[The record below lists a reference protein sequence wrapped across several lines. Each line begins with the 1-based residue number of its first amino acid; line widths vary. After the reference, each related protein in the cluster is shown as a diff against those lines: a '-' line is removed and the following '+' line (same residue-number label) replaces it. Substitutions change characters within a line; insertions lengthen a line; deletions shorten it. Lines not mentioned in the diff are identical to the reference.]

1 MKSTEFPDPSRLA
14 LDGGLIP
21 SMLFFYDF
29 YVHDIYRLLG
39 SKQIK
44 EMVAVCEQKA
54 YSILHGSIMYDSK
67 AICHAKTGRWEP
79 AAGLRLLPE
88 LTTA

>member
-1 MKSTEFPDPSRLA
+1 
-14 LDGGLIP
+14 
-21 SMLFFYDF
+21 MLFFYDF

-88 LTTA
+88 LTTAQRNGPGQGQDDSMQKDKMDT

>member
-1 MKSTEFPDPSRLA
+1 MY
-14 LDGGLIP
+14 GGLIP

-39 SKQIK
+39 SKQIQ

-54 YSILHGSIMYDSK
+54 YSILHGSIRYETREVVAS
-67 AICHAKTGRWEP
+67 
-79 AAGLRLLPE
+79 
-88 LTTA
+88 

>member
-1 MKSTEFPDPSRLA
+1 
-14 LDGGLIP
+14 
-21 SMLFFYDF
+21 MLFFYDF
-29 YVHDIYRLLG
+29 SVHDIYRLLG
-39 SKQIK
+39 SKQIQ

-79 AAGLRLLPE
+79 AAGLRLSHQS
-88 LTTA
+88 